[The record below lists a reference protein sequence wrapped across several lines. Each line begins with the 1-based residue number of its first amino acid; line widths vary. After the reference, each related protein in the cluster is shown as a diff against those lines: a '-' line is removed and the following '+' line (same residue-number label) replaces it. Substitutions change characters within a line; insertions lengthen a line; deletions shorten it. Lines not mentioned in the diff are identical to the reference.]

1 MFWGRL
7 ARIFDKRKYFLKVE
21 KKEDLIKDFKIAIAS
36 TAKSVS
42 NVNDLEII
50 FGDQNLETEKTT
62 IKLPEM
68 ENVNNKINY
77 IKARAL
83 ADSEALKIRY
93 SNKKISLKKSEPG
106 R

>member
-1 MFWGRL
+1 M
-7 ARIFDKRKYFLKVE
+7 E

-36 TAKSVS
+36 TVKSVS
-42 NVNDLEII
+42 NVNDLEVV
-50 FGDQNLETEKTT
+50 FGNQNFQTDKTT

-68 ENVNNKINY
+68 DSTNNKINY

-93 SNKKISLKKSEPG
+93 SNKKILESQEPKG
-106 R
+106 YVSIYLYSIA